1 MPKAGGGSR
10 QFGRAGVLVL
20 IVAVAVGATSSSASL
35 ARKAP
40 IAKPK
45 PAPEPLTATASPVT
59 IPVATTTTNPQ
70 PPLTVI
76 KVTPAN
82 RATGIGFRA
91 PIVVTYNRPPG
102 LGTPV
107 PAVSPPTTGQWD
119 ETGDQLRFIPTND
132 WDFDSTYRVTI
143 PVSGLPVS
151 GAPVRGGKGGTRA
164 VEVKFTTRLPSV
176 LTLQQYLAMLGYL
189 PLRFT
194 PAGSVDNRKAVLE
207 QEPANPD
214 LLPVNPQ
221 AGTFAWA
228 YPGTPVSLQQQWQ
241 PGQLNLLTTGAVMQ
255 FEMAQGMVA
264 DGVPSAA
271 VWHALVDAVAK
282 RQMDT
287 SPYDYV
293 IVSESLP
300 ETLYVWQNGGFIYNT
315 LVNTGVPGAYTP
327 QGTWPVVYKQNPNLM
342 KGCDVDGS
350 CYSVWVA
357 YASYFLPSVGD
368 AIHAYPRYGYGYPQ
382 SNGCVEV
389 DPSAGAI
396 VYGYDPVGTLV
407 TVSSWVGPAQ

>member
-1 MPKAGGGSR
+1 VPNVGGRSR
-10 QFGRAGVLVL
+10 RLGRTGVLVL
-20 IVAVAVGATSSSASL
+20 VVAVALGATSSTASL
-35 ARKAP
+35 TGKAP
-40 IAKPK
+40 VAKTK
-45 PAPEPLTATASPVT
+45 PVAAAHTAAAPPIT
-59 IPVATTTTNPQ
+59 IPVATTTTNPS
-70 PPLTVI
+70 PVLTVMN
-76 KVTPAN
+76 VTPPN

-91 PIVVTYNRPPG
+91 PIVVTYNRAPG
-102 LGTPV
+102 LATPL
-107 PAVSPPTTGQWD
+107 PAISPPMTGQWD
-119 ETGDQLRFIPTND
+119 ETARHLKFIPTND
-132 WDFDSTYRVTI
+132 WEFDTTYRVRI
-143 PVSGLPVS
+143 PVSG
-151 GAPVRGGKGGTRA
+151 GNAGTGL
-164 VEVKFTTRLPSV
+164 VVVKFTTRLPSV
-176 LTLQQYLAMLGYL
+176 LTLQQDLAMLGYL

-194 PAGSVDNRKAVLE
+194 PTGDADNRKAVLE
-207 QEPANPD
+207 AEPTSPE
-214 LLPVNPQ
+214 LVPVNPL
-221 AGTFAWA
+221 AGTFSWA

-264 DGVPSAA
+264 DGLASAP
-271 VWHALVDAVAK
+271 VWHALIEAAAK
-282 RQMDT
+282 HQMDT
-287 SPYDYV
+287 SPFDYV

-300 ETLYVWQNGGFIYNT
+300 ETLYVWQDGSFIYNT

-342 KGCDVDGS
+342 KGCDIDGS

-389 DPSAGAI
+389 DPAAGAV